1 MICRHTLAGCGN
13 ELHFLFCWLFQR
25 AQNSINI
32 VKIALTGKGCA
43 ECRAGVS
50 VKLYLWRDIEFSH
63 KKLGIEFGLV
73 YEWRQQGNFEIF
85 RPPLP
90 LLPPP
95 PSILLYSLPSILLS
109 HSLDSIFI
117 ILVETV
123 SIRSN
128 LHRFLTPPPPPALNV
143 SAFFDEPLIELS
155 C

>member
-50 VKLYLWRDIEFSH
+50 VKLYLWRDREFSH

-73 YEWRQQGNFEIF
+73 YGWRQRGKFEIS
-85 RPPLP
+85 RPP
-90 LLPPP
+90 
-95 PSILLYSLPSILLS
+95 
-109 HSLDSIFI
+109 
-117 ILVETV
+117 
-123 SIRSN
+123 
-128 LHRFLTPPPPPALNV
+128 LTPPPTSPP
-143 SAFFDEPLIELS
+143 FQPLIKFSRFNFHILVKTVS
-155 C
+155 SRVSFRSLPNPSAPSRPKCWRYF